1 MARYR
6 SKRATLDTFQ
16 NFAAKTGI
24 GTNTLSTA
32 NTYGFNPISR
42 NRTLLEWMYRG
53 SWLCGV
59 AVDCVADDMTREGIQ
74 LSTAMDPDDKENLEA
89 AIRNHQ
95 IWICLNQVAK
105 WARLYGGSLGYIC
118 IKGQKPDTP
127 LNIDSVGPGQFL
139 GIIPMDMWM
148 TTPDF
153 NTAIVEPGPDYGNP
167 QFYTVTATSPQFPFP
182 RTRVHA
188 SRCVRMLG
196 IELPYW
202 QRTMENMWGISIY
215 ERIWD
220 RLTAFDSTTQGA
232 AQLAYKA
239 YLRTFKVKGLRS
251 IIAAGGPAFE
261 ALTKQ
266 MELMR
271 LYQSNEGITLMDDA
285 DTFEAFNYT
294 FAGMSDLL
302 NSMAEQISG
311 ATQIPLARLF
321 GQSPGGLNATGDHDL
336 RTYYDN
342 IKRQQER
349 WFRRGLDV
357 ILRVLAQS
365 EGIELPDGFQYD
377 FTSLWQMTDDE
388 RSKVDQ
394 QDTAAVC
401 EVQATGLLS
410 PANFLKELRQRGRA
424 TNRWQ
429 TISDADI
436 KEAEKVDFVPGMNEL
451 MAPSAEGAGT
461 PEDGGGNSPNGIK
474 PANENASQRPA
485 KAAGKASGKDSARI
499 FDLHGLPIHIET
511 AKGEIRRGGK
521 GLHKWQTA
529 MPADYGFIAGL
540 PSAEGFLEELD
551 CYVGS
556 DRESQDVLVINQQFV
571 DGAKAGRFDEHKI
584 MLGWADPIKAISAYE
599 QAFSDGKGR
608 ARIQSAIALNMADF
622 KSWLVQGDLTLPC
635 EQIAGRMAAE

>member
-32 NTYGFNPISR
+32 NTYGFNPITR

-59 AVDCVADDMTREGIQ
+59 AVDCVADDMTREGIN
-74 LSTAMDPDDKENLEA
+74 LSSAMDPDDKENLEA

-95 IWICLNQVAK
+95 IWISLNQVAK
-105 WARLYGGSLGYIC
+105 WARLYGGALGYIC

-127 LNIDSVGPGQFL
+127 LNIDTVGPGQFL
-139 GIIPMDMWM
+139 GIIPMDQWM

-153 NTAIVEPGPDYGNP
+153 NTAITQPGPDYGNP

-182 RTRVHA
+182 RIRVHA

-215 ERIWD
+215 ERIFD

-251 IIAAGGPAFE
+251 IIATGGPAFE

-285 DTFEAFNYT
+285 DTFETQEYT
-294 FAGMSDLL
+294 FSGISDIL

-342 IKRQQER
+342 IKRLQER

-357 ILRVLAQS
+357 VLRCLAQS
-365 EGIELPDGFQYD
+365 EQIELPDGFQYD

-388 RSKVDQ
+388 KSKVDQ
-394 QDTAAVC
+394 QDTQAVVS
-401 EVQATGLLS
+401 VQATGLLS
-410 PANFLKELRQRGRA
+410 PAGFLKELRQRGRA

-436 KEAEKVDFVPGMNEL
+436 KEAEKVDFVPGMSEL
-451 MAPSAEGAGT
+451 LATGPEGAGT
-461 PEDGGGNSPNGIK
+461 PEDGEGNSPNGIQ
-474 PANENASQRPA
+474 PANQNERPGAA
-485 KAAGKASGKDSARI
+485 KKPSAKDSARL
-499 FDLHGLPIHIET
+499 FDLHGLPIQIEHL
-511 AKGEIRRGGK
+511 KGETRRGGK
-521 GLHKWQTA
+521 GGHKWETV
-529 MPADYGFIAGL
+529 MPASYGYIAGL
-540 PSAEGFLEELD
+540 PSAEGYLEELD
-551 CYVGS
+551 CFVGPDAAS
-556 DRESQDVLVINQQFV
+556 EDVLVINQQHV
-571 DGAKAGRFDEHKI
+571 RGPKKGLFDEHKV
-584 MLGWADPIKAISAYE
+584 MLGFSDPMKAISAYE
-599 QAFSDGKGR
+599 QAFDDGKGR
-608 ARIQSAIALNMADF
+608 ERIGSAVALRMDQFKAWIA
-622 KSWLVQGDLTLPC
+622 KGDLTQPC
-635 EQIAGRMAAE
+635 EEIAGRMAAE